1 MLMKL
6 VHKLL
11 FAVVMTMSCVTAN
24 AARLTAVVHEY
35 NLKYQSVDAMNNP
48 ITLSEKIYVNL
59 AYQDINFIMVHN
71 HPTTTADKLVPTG
84 SEPQIEQVKYMCDG
98 TERAMVI
105 APDYQ
110 GYGESYGTTHPYM
123 CSTLTARNIV
133 DGILAAMDYIV
144 TQKSERHIL
153 APFHTPGNYYFKDG
167 YYTLNVGYSQGGAAT
182 LAVHKYIENEASKEV
197 RDRIKLKKSIC
208 GAGPH
213 LQSYM
218 FDVMENG
225 GDAELGRPYEMEYP
239 LYLPYTIDGL
249 MYTFGNSTMRGITE
263 EEIYTAEFLKSKLLE
278 QIRQKNT
285 IANDMNQAINEYFA
299 GKGGQCT
306 FFDIIRRDEYENRNS
321 KLYRTLQKALKQCDL
336 LQGWKTKAELAK
348 EGRKPTPI
356 IFYHWSG
363 DKVVPY
369 HESEMALE
377 YFKSLGYEVGDKK
390 NTKDVAF
397 WNPEGSDITGEW
409 SLTNIDLIKN
419 LVGLDL
425 DDSHMGYGTRFYLS
439 IFSGTLR

>member
-1 MLMKL
+1 MKL
-6 VHKLL
+6 LQKLL
-11 FAVVMTMSCVTAN
+11 LVLVTMMSCVAAN
-24 AARLTAVVHEY
+24 AAGLLAMTKDWNLTY
-35 NLKYQSVDAMNNP
+35 WSVDANNNP
-48 ITLSEKIYVNL
+48 VLLSEKVIVNSV
-59 AYQDINFIMVHN
+59 YRDINFIMLTN
-71 HPTTTADKLVPTG
+71 HPTTTADVLVPTG
-84 SEPQIEQVKYMCDG
+84 SKPQIGQVKYMCGGGDN
-98 TERAMVI
+98 ALVV
-105 APDYQ
+105 APDYL
-110 GYGESYGTTHPYM
+110 GYGESLDKTHPYM

-133 DGILAAMDYIV
+133 DGLVAAINFIK
-144 TQKSERHIL
+144 TQGGLSKYRFVS
-153 APFHTPGNYYFKDG
+153 N

-182 LAVHKYIENEASKEV
+182 LAVHKYLENEASQEV
-197 RDRIKLKKSIC
+197 RDLVRLKKSIC

-299 GKGGQCT
+299 GKDGQCT
-306 FFDIIRRDEYENRNS
+306 FFDIIRPEYKDRNS

-336 LQGWKTKAELAK
+336 LQGWKTKAELAQ

-397 WNPEGSDITGEW
+397 WNPEESDITEEW
-409 SLTNIDLIKN
+409 SLAKSDVIKN
-419 LVGLDL
+419 FLDL
-425 DDSHMGYGTRFYLS
+425 DMDDTHMGFGTRFYLS